1 MEDELRELL
10 RELVDGTGAES
21 ACVVR
26 EPSASDDDAEV
37 KAVPLGMGGLLEVSY
52 AGRANAD
59 GRPAAIERS
68 ARALRACARRWD
80 IEEFPEIVVK
90 RRHALD
96 HNRVRDRIRSYLAAF
111 ANAQGVVNAV
121 VTVRDEIVVAA
132 EDLDELQRERIPF
145 LLKQVDAEVRSHR
158 GETSHIEIVRHDLCA
173 FAFWVDA
180 CLIAFCDGDFSSDFL
195 RHRAKMVTRE
205 ISQLLPHLDD
215 PPSAPAQIAPIP
227 E

>member
-21 ACVVR
+21 ASVVH
-26 EPSASDDDAEV
+26 EPSKPNDDAEV
-37 KAVPLGMGGLLEVSY
+37 KAVPLGMGGLLEVTY
-52 AGRANAD
+52 AERANAD

-68 ARALRACARRWD
+68 ARALRACVRRWSV
-80 IEEFPEIVVK
+80 EQFPEIVV
-90 RRHALD
+90 RRSHALD
-96 HNRVRDRIRSYLAAF
+96 RNRVRDRIQSYLAAF
-111 ANAQGVVNAV
+111 ANAQGVANAV
-121 VTVRDEIVVAA
+121 VTVRDEVVATA
-132 EDLDELQRERIPF
+132 EVLDELQRERIPF
-145 LLKQVDAEVRSHR
+145 LLKQIAAEVRRRR
-158 GETSHIEIVRHDLCA
+158 GETSHVEIVRDDLCA

-180 CLIAFCDGDFSSDFL
+180 CLVAFCDGAFSSDFL

-205 ISQLLPHLDD
+205 ISQLLPYLDD